1 MPNAEDSVNKNIIVP
16 GRVAYIIEELNDDEA
31 GELFKSIVHTVA
43 IGNYCEPGDGTAK
56 IVFMLILEELRHI
69 NHCLDE

>member
-43 IGNYCEPGDGTAK
+43 IGN
-56 IVFMLILEELRHI
+56 
-69 NHCLDE
+69 